1 MNIPDEAQ
9 AAMVDGSC
17 RFTDADVRANPLL
30 LAQAVTFLQ
39 TYFDD
44 WKPLRDAR
52 LMAAATGTLT
62 VPVARMVLNCMRTN
76 PAARFDNVVPIHAGI
91 EIGEEVD
98 EGPRPAPFA
107 ETSPA
112 IRDWQERKAAEA
124 ERDRVSWVHNDPYW
138 MNQARRFHGSVFT
151 KFTPKFRFAVSGHP
165 PATKRVW
172 HLVNLDACR
181 TEWRNGEVY
190 AYHVSLWCKGRND
203 HMVFRPD
210 HNFELGG
217 FLFASLP
224 DERKIC
230 AMCPKHREESKNR

>member
-9 AAMVDGSC
+9 AAMIDGSC
-17 RFTDADVRANPLL
+17 RFTDADVRADPAL

-44 WKPLRDAR
+44 WKPLQDAR
-52 LMAAATGTLT
+52 MMVVATGTLT

-76 PAARFDNVVPIHAGI
+76 AAARIDNVVPIHEAPSARMS
-91 EIGEEVD
+91 EV
-98 EGPRPAPFA
+98 GPQEQKLP
-107 ETSPA
+107 SPT

-124 ERDRVSWVHNDPYW
+124 ERDSVPWVHDDPYW
-138 MNQARRFHGSVFT
+138 VNQARRFHGSVFT
-151 KFTPKFRFAVSGHP
+151 KFTPKFRFAVSGRP
-165 PATKRVW
+165 PAAKRVW

-190 AYHVSLWCKGRND
+190 AYHVTLGCKGRNS

-230 AMCPKHREESKNR
+230 ATCLKNREESKNR